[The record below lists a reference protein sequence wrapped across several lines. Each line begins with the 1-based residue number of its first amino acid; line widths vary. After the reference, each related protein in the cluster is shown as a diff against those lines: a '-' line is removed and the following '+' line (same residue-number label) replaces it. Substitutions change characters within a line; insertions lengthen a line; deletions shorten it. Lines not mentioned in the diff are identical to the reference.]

1 MIILTVL
8 LRLRQVCCHLGLLGD
23 ENPSPRASR
32 PSGKLEHLFQILDE
46 AMSEGHRVLV
56 FSQFVHMLG
65 ILRDE
70 LSARKIPFCYLDGAS
85 KDRMEQVQRFNTDSS
100 VPVFLISLKA
110 GGAGLNL
117 TGADEVVHFDP
128 WWNPSVE
135 DQATDRAHRIGQ
147 KNTVYSLR
155 LITTNTIEERVLQ
168 MQRRKRAII
177 DQIVGGDEQTMAKL
191 TWADVQK
198 LLDIE

>member
-8 LRLRQVCCHLGLLGD
+8 LRLRQVCCHLGLVD
-23 ENPSPRASR
+23 ETGESDAL
-32 PSGKLEHLFQILDE
+32 PSGKLEHLEQILDE

-56 FSQFVHMLG
+56 FSQFVKMLQL
-65 ILRDE
+65 LRRE
-70 LSARKIPFCYLDGAS
+70 LTEKGIPFCYLDGAS
-85 KDRMEQVQRFNTDSS
+85 KDRMEQVDKFNRNSS
-100 VPVFLISLKA
+100 IPVFLISLKA

-147 KNTVYSLR
+147 KNTVYALR
-155 LITTNTIEERVLQ
+155 LITANTIEERVLQ

-177 DQIVGGDEQTMAKL
+177 DQVVGGDEATMAKL